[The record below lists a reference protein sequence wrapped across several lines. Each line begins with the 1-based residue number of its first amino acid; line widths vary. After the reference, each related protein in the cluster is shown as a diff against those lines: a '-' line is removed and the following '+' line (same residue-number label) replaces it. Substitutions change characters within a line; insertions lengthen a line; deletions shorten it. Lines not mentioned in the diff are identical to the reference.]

1 MISTISISQQHLL
14 DLERIAKESYPV
26 EACAVLEGTL
36 TLIDDE
42 SSERANVLGIVPMRN
57 ADESIYTF
65 RIDTNDLINTYE
77 EIRSRNMEVV
87 GIFHSH
93 SSNAY
98 PSLTDRK
105 YMELNPVVWLIYST
119 LSQNFSA
126 YILDDMVIQI
136 RIEFS
141 SQSCRIKN

>member
-1 MISTISISQQHLL
+1 MITTISISQQHLL

-65 RIDTNDLINTYE
+65 RIDTNDLINTYQ
-77 EIRSRNMEVV
+77 EISSRNMEVV

-93 SSNAY
+93 SSKAY

-126 YILDDMVIQI
+126 YILDDIVIQI
-136 RIEFS
+136 RLEFS
-141 SQSCRIKN
+141 SSNHAA

>member
-1 MISTISISQQHLL
+1 MISIISISQQHLL

-65 RIDTNDLINTYE
+65 RIDTDDVINTYK
-77 EIRSRNMEVV
+77 EISSRNMEVV

-126 YILDDMVIQI
+126 YILDDIVIQI
-136 RIEFS
+136 RLEFS
-141 SQSCRIKN
+141 SSNHAA

>member
-1 MISTISISQQHLL
+1 MISIISISQQHLL

-65 RIDTNDLINTYE
+65 RINTNDLINTYQ
-77 EIRSRNMEVV
+77 EISSRNMEVV

-141 SQSCRIKN
+141 SSNHAA

>member
-1 MISTISISQQHLL
+1 M
-14 DLERIAKESYPV
+14 SYPV

-36 TLIDDE
+36 TLFDDE

-65 RIDTNDLINTYE
+65 RINTNDLINTYQ
-77 EIRSRNMEVV
+77 EISSRNMEVV

-93 SSNAY
+93 SSKAY

-141 SQSCRIKN
+141 SSNHAA

>member
-1 MISTISISQQHLL
+1 MISIISISQQHLL

-65 RIDTNDLINTYE
+65 RIDTNDLINTYK
-77 EIRSRNMEVV
+77 EISSRNMEVV

-141 SQSCRIKN
+141 SSNHAA

>member
-1 MISTISISQQHLL
+1 MISIISISQQHLL

-65 RIDTNDLINTYE
+65 RIDTDDVINTYK
-77 EIRSRNMEVV
+77 EISSRNMEVV

-141 SQSCRIKN
+141 SSNHAA

>member
-1 MISTISISQQHLL
+1 MISIISISQQHLL

-65 RIDTNDLINTYE
+65 RIDTNDLINTYQ
-77 EIRSRNMEVV
+77 EISSRNMEVI

-93 SSNAY
+93 SSKAY

-126 YILDDMVIQI
+126 YILDDIVIQI
-136 RIEFS
+136 RLEFS
-141 SQSCRIKN
+141 SSNHAA

>member
-1 MISTISISQQHLL
+1 LITSISISQQHLL
-14 DLERIAKESYPV
+14 DLERIAKESFPV

-42 SSERANVLGIVPMRN
+42 SSERATVLGIVPMRN

-65 RIDTNDLINTYE
+65 RIDTNDLINTYQ
-77 EIRSRNMEVV
+77 EISSRNMEVV
-87 GIFHSH
+87 GLFHSH
-93 SSNAY
+93 SSKAY

-119 LSQNFSA
+119 LSQNFAA
-126 YILDDMVIQI
+126 YILDDIVIQI
-136 RIEFS
+136 TLES
-141 SQSCRIKN
+141 SSSNHAA

>member
-1 MISTISISQQHLL
+1 MISIISISQQHLL

-77 EIRSRNMEVV
+77 EISSRNMEVV

-126 YILDDMVIQI
+126 YILDDIVIQI
-136 RIEFS
+136 RLELS
-141 SQSCRIKN
+141 SSNHAA

>member
-1 MISTISISQQHLL
+1 MITSISISQQHLL
-14 DLERIAKESYPV
+14 DLERIAKESFPV

-42 SSERANVLGIVPMRN
+42 SSERATVLGIVPMRN

-65 RIDTNDLINTYE
+65 RIDTNDLINTYQ
-77 EIRSRNMEVV
+77 EISSRNMEVV
-87 GIFHSH
+87 GLFHSH
-93 SSNAY
+93 SSKAY

-119 LSQNFSA
+119 LSQNFAA
-126 YILDDMVIQI
+126 YILDDIVIQI
-136 RIEFS
+136 TLES
-141 SQSCRIKN
+141 SSSNHAA

>member
-26 EACAVLEGTL
+26 EACAMLEGTL

-65 RIDTNDLINTYE
+65 RIDTNDLINTYQ
-77 EIRSRNMEVV
+77 EISSRNMEVV

-105 YMELNPVVWLIYST
+105 DMELNPVVWLIYST

-126 YILDDMVIQI
+126 YILDDIVIQI
-136 RIEFS
+136 RLEFS
-141 SQSCRIKN
+141 SSNHAA